1 MSSMKRII
9 ERLQGEN
16 ESLKNKDKRHQRMG
30 TLESENK
37 RLKVILYLSHLP
49 LSLLLMSVLFSQA
62 ELDRVQKSLA
72 ALGGGGGGGRGTAGH
87 SLAGVISENER
98 LRNEL
103 RKVIYTHNI
112 NVLFHP
118 LPPSLH

>member
-1 MSSMKRII
+1 
-9 ERLQGEN
+9 
-16 ESLKNKDKRHQRMG
+16 
-30 TLESENK
+30 
-37 RLKVILYLSHLP
+37 
-49 LSLLLMSVLFSQA
+49 MSVLFSQA

-72 ALGGGGGGGRGTAGH
+72 ALGGGGGGGGRGTAGH

-118 LPPSLH
+118 LPTSLH